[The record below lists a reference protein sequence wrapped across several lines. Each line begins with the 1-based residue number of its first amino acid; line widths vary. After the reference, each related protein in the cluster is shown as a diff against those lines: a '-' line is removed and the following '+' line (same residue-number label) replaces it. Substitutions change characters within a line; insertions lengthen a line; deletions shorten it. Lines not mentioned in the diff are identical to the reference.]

1 METISI
7 VSVSR
12 QAEDLLANDG
22 NEKKERDGDSWRAG
36 KAKDMKSKIDGS
48 EFLYKG
54 TTLPNKGIC
63 HVEKCSAMLS
73 GKGRI

>member
-1 METISI
+1 MVMKRRRGMGT
-7 VSVSR
+7 
-12 QAEDLLANDG
+12 A
-22 NEKKERDGDSWRAG
+22 SWRAG

-63 HVEKCSAMLS
+63 HVEKCSAMLG